1 MARTLVGVGHGSLV
15 MSHRVV
21 AVLNPAGQSIRK
33 LREDAKKRGLIVDAT
48 QGRKTRAV
56 LLLDTGHLLLSAVQ
70 PDTIALRLER
80 GEGLPEREADLE
92 VTT

>member
-1 MARTLVGVGHGSLV
+1 MARKLVGVGFGSLV
-15 MSHRVV
+15 MATRVI

-33 LREDAKKRGLIVDAT
+33 LREDAKARGLVIDAT

-70 PDTIALRLER
+70 PETLAMRLDK
-80 GEGLPEREADLE
+80 GEGLPEPEAE
-92 VTT
+92 AIA